1 MLACCP
7 PGKIISSECL
17 WDSGRRNHKLCEKRQ
32 KVGKE
37 EEEEGK
43 ERGIVD
49 GTAQSTVSARTIQ
62 LLN

>member
-1 MLACCP
+1 MQ
-7 PGKIISSECL
+7 IEE
-17 WDSGRRNHKLCEKRQ
+17 DRD
-32 KVGKE
+32 VGKE